1 MMPKIIGN
9 AAPWKQVS
17 DARTSELNDMQESF
31 YETAIIWARVT
42 GEKTLDDSI
51 HATPK
56 SQLQA
61 QMRWKEAYQSYISPL
76 ASASRTEVI
85 HHSVVSGNKVCSDH
99 ICSYAHLTSSRP
111 SLPLPSHCWPI
122 SACLMLIFT
131 DRTSRCFYAR
141 HRPLLRCSCS
151 RRR

>member
-1 MMPKIIGN
+1 
-9 AAPWKQVS
+9 
-17 DARTSELNDMQESF
+17 MQESS

-51 HATPK
+51 HATAK

-61 QMRWKEAYQSYISPL
+61 QMRWKETYQSYISPL

-111 SLPLPSHCWPI
+111 SLPFPCPLTASPI

-131 DRTSRCFYAR
+131 GRTSRCFYAR
-141 HRPLLRCSCS
+141 HCPLL
-151 RRR
+151 